1 MAYGAETKAISLMDQ
16 PNPDSNLNQKSNT
29 SIRQEHLEQETR
41 LVIGCFGKTIS
52 SPYLDRLRGKK
63 ENSF

>member
-1 MAYGAETKAISLMDQ
+1 MEQKLRQFLLWTNQILIQ
-16 PNPDSNLNQKSNT
+16 TNQKSNT

-63 ENSF
+63 DNRDS